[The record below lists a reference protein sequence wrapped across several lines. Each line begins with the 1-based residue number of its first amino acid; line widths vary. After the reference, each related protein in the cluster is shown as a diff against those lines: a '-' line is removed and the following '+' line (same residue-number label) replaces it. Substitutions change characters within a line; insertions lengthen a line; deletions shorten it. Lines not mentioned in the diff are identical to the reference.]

1 MRGLRRPLVKRTLR
15 AVSAIL
21 AALFLLVTVAAI
33 AIDVSPLRR
42 SESARS
48 LYPGPYA
55 RVGSTLVAYRS
66 WGRRGS
72 PIVLLGGAAEPAWVW
87 HTVGPRLAQAGHRV
101 FAVDL
106 PPFGY
111 TERNVRPTMAG
122 WLSLLEGF
130 ERTLAIRRPLLVGHS
145 LGAGVAAGE
154 ALKRPNDTAG
164 VVFLDGDALP
174 FGGGKSW
181 LSQLLIYPWYEAAYR
196 LFTGWDWLVGRIL
209 RTAWGPHVPSLP
221 HNTLAQFERP
231 FRVAGTAA
239 ELRTLVGHGLPGVP
253 LDQLARIRT
262 RGAVIWGADDTVDPL
277 KSGRA
282 TAKALGVPL
291 QVVPGAGHLSML
303 SQPARVA
310 RLILRS
316 EP

>member
-1 MRGLRRPLVKRTLR
+1 
-15 AVSAIL
+15 
-21 AALFLLVTVAAI
+21 
-33 AIDVSPLRR
+33 
-42 SESARS
+42 
-48 LYPGPYA
+48 
-55 RVGSTLVAYRS
+55 
-66 WGRRGS
+66 
-72 PIVLLGGAAEPAWVW
+72 
-87 HTVGPRLAQAGHRV
+87 
-101 FAVDL
+101 
-106 PPFGY
+106 
-111 TERNVRPTMAG
+111 MAG
-122 WLSLLEGF
+122 WLPLLEGF

-174 FGGGKSW
+174 FGGGESW
-181 LSQLLIYPWYEAAYR
+181 LSHLLIYPWYEGAYR

-239 ELRTLVGHGLPGVP
+239 ELRALVSQGLPGVP

-310 RLILRS
+310 KLILRS
-316 EP
+316 EH